1 MGCASSNVATGQ
13 SASGPKVEIYAL
25 TASMNSMGAVLLV
38 QDKKIGALVPTMI
51 GQDGTQKPE
60 YLAMNPYGQIPTMKD
75 PKTGVVTAESSAI
88 LRYLA
93 TRYAPELY
101 SSDPRR
107 AGYIDWAMDNFST
120 RVYPDAVATIYP
132 LQGFAAAPEDKAA
145 AGKAASE
152 HLAEYAKFFLREK
165 FIGGSKPS
173 IADYKVAPFFFSFAH
188 PALQSESQVTCPDR
202 IKQFV
207 SDFLAECPSRD
218 ILNAAGGWSLKELL
232 DKKLPEPA
240 ALLTAASPEKVEACD
255 VLEGKVAKTGK
266 TQLYAVPASMNC
278 LGPLILGLD
287 LKVAELVVTMP
298 GQATTTE
305 EFLAMNPF
313 HAVPTMKDGDF
324 ALAESTAI
332 LRYYAR
338 TYKPELYS
346 RDKQAHIDWAFDNF
360 VLGGLYKDATATVY
374 PALGFM
380 PFGDNAKEVGAA
392 LKGKLQKYADTF
404 LKGKFV
410 GGDQLSIADYK
421 IAPFFFSWAHPALK
435 SKCGV
440 EVPERIVQFN
450 KDFAEAS
457 QNTAMFAEAGGY
469 ALKELLE
476 KNA

>member
-1 MGCASSNVATGQ
+1 MGCAQSNVATGQ
-13 SASGPKVEIYAL
+13 NASGPKVEIYAL

-51 GQDGTQKPE
+51 GPDGTQKPE

-75 PKTGVVTAESSAI
+75 PKTGIVSAEGSTI

-101 SSDPRR
+101 SSDPIR
-107 AGYIDWAMDNFST
+107 AGYIDWAMDNFTT

-145 AGKAASE
+145 AGKTASE
-152 HLAEYAKFFLREK
+152 HLDEFAKFFLREK

-188 PALQSESQVTCPDR
+188 PALKSESQVTCPDR

-207 SDFLAECPSRD
+207 SDFLAECPSREM
-218 ILNAAGGWSLKELL
+218 LNAAGGWGLKELL
-232 DKKLPEPA
+232 DKKLSEPA
-240 ALLTAASPEKVEACD
+240 ALLQADKPETVAPGD
-255 VLEGKVAKTGK
+255 IFAGKVAKTTT
-266 TQLYAVPASMNC
+266 TQLYGVPASMNC
-278 LGPLILGLD
+278 LGPLICGLD
-287 LKVAELVVTMP
+287 LKVAALVPTLP
-298 GQATTTE
+298 GQDTMKE

-332 LRYYAR
+332 LRYFAR
-338 TYKPELYS
+338 TYKPDLYPMS
-346 RDKQAHIDWAFDNF
+346 KQTHIDWACDNF
-360 VLGGLYKDATATVY
+360 TTGGLYKDAATTVY
-374 PALGFM
+374 PCLGFGHL
-380 PFGDNAKEVGAA
+380 GDNAKEVGAA
-392 LKGKLQKYADTF
+392 LKNKLQKFADTF
-404 LKGKFV
+404 LKGKFI
-410 GGDQLSIADYK
+410 GGDRLSIADYK
-421 IAPFFFSWAHPALK
+421 IAPFFYAWAHPTLK

-440 EVPERIVQFN
+440 EAPERIVQFN

-457 QNTAMFAEAGGY
+457 QNTAMFTEAGGY
-469 ALKELLE
+469 ALKELLD